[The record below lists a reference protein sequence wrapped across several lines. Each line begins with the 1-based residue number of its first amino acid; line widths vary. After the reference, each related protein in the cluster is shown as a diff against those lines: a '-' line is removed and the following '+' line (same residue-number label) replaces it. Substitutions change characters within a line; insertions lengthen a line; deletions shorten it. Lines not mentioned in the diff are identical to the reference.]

1 MQHTAFT
8 HKAVRHAKILVTLGP
23 ASSSID
29 IIRALVAAGA
39 SAFRLN
45 FSHGS
50 HDDHRAQF
58 ERVRQVEAEVGFPL
72 AILQDLQGPKVRIG
86 AMTAPTE
93 LQKGDTFTLDLDPTP
108 GDHTRVHLPHDEIMP
123 LLKEGDKI
131 FINDGLVRLT
141 VTEKYPHKAV
151 CVVTAGGLINSHKGL
166 NLPTLEVP
174 MAALTPKDKSDL
186 AFGLALG
193 VDWVALS
200 FVQRRE
206 DIDELKALVQGRA
219 RIMAKIEMPSAVK
232 RLDDII
238 PLVDACMVA
247 RGDLGVELPLEEV
260 PPIQKRIIRRCR
272 EEGKIVVVATQMLE
286 SMTQNSSPTRAE
298 VSDVANAA
306 YEGADVLMLSAESA
320 SGKYPVEAVAT
331 MDAVI
336 RRVEQ
341 SSAWQPLVTAR
352 QLTNGKVEDAI
363 TNAAAGLAEAVKA
376 RAIVTFTSRGTTAL
390 RMSRQRPAQPI
401 LVLTPQASTARG
413 LSLAWGVH
421 TEVTP
426 DIFDM
431 EKMVLHAA
439 EKSQSLGVASAGD
452 YIVVTA
458 GMPIGTPGSTN
469 MVRVTQI

>member
-1 MQHTAFT
+1 MK
-8 HKAVRHAKILVTLGP
+8 HKDLNHKVVRHAKILATLGP
-23 ASSSID
+23 ASDD
-29 IIRALVAAGA
+29 INTIRALVHAGA

-50 HDDHRAQF
+50 YDDHRA
-58 ERVRQVEAEVGFPL
+58 RYNNIRQVEAEVGYPL

-86 AMTAPTE
+86 EMTAPTLLE
-93 LQKGDTFTLDLDPTP
+93 KGDTFTLDLDPTP
-108 GDHTRVHLPHDEIMP
+108 GDKNRVNLPHTEIMP
-123 LLKEGDKI
+123 LLKEGDKV
-131 FINDGLVRLT
+131 FINDGIVRL
-141 VTEKYPHKAV
+141 E
-151 CVVTAGGLINSHKGL
+151 VVKKHPGVAECKVLAGGIVSSKKGL

-174 MAALTPKDKSDL
+174 MAALTEKDKKDL
-186 AFGLALG
+186 AFGLELG

-200 FVQRRE
+200 FVQRKE
-206 DIDELKALVQGRA
+206 DIEELHSLVKGRA
-219 RIMAKIEMPSAVK
+219 RVMAKIEMPSAVK
-232 RLDDII
+232 RLDEII

-286 SMTQNSSPTRAE
+286 SMTQNASPTRAE
-298 VSDVANAA
+298 VSDVANAT

-320 SGKYPVEAVAT
+320 SGKYPVEAVTT

-352 QLTNGKVEDAI
+352 QLTNGEVEDAI
-363 TNAAAGLAEAVKA
+363 TNAAAGLAEAVNA

-390 RMSRQRPAQPI
+390 RMSRQRPGQPI
-401 LVLTPQASTARG
+401 LVLTPSEKTARG
-413 LSLAWGVH
+413 LCLAWGVH
-421 TEVTP
+421 TEATP

-431 EKMVLHAA
+431 EKMIDHAA
-439 EKSQSLGVASAGD
+439 EKVLNLGIANKGEH
-452 YIVVTA
+452 IVVTA
-458 GMPIGTPGSTN
+458 GMPIGTPGTTN
-469 MVRVTQI
+469 MVRVRQV